1 MPRVTLVYSMGGY
14 IFRGYDVPQNI
25 IDQGPQV
32 VEEYVW
38 DSGMDPEFERDNTE
52 LQFETAQIDF
62 IYVFNNGVNS
72 R

>member
-1 MPRVTLVYSMGGY
+1 MPTRVTLLYSVGGY
-14 IFRGYDVPQNI
+14 IFRGYDIPQHI

-38 DSGMDPEFERDNTE
+38 DCGMDPDFERDNTE
-52 LQFETAQIDF
+52 LQFEAVEHD
-62 IYVFNNGVNS
+62 YVS